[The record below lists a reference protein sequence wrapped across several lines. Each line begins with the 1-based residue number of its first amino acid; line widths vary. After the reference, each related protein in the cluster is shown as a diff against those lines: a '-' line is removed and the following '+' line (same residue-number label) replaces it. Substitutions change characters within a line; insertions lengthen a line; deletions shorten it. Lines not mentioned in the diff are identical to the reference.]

1 MTGDLDFQYD
11 AATCIKARFYTAQ
24 SDLEEDAATMPSEVD
39 GGNGTEHIDNMIAQ
53 LAEDA
58 GTLAQAATLGGDNMG
73 SAIDLVTGVDEDVAR
88 TFRNM
93 EKEMP

>member
-1 MTGDLDFQYD
+1 
-11 AATCIKARFYTAQ
+11 
-24 SDLEEDAATMPSEVD
+24 
-39 GGNGTEHIDNMIAQ
+39 MIAQ

-73 SAIDLVTGVDEDVAR
+73 SAIDLVTGVDDDVAR

-93 EKEMP
+93 EKEML